1 MTMHSKQVKN
11 NLKTDSFYNFGHQ
24 TACGLA
30 KKTWFSIFFL
40 SKKHV
45 FNHTFCIIIV
55 YLCNKSLDV
64 EKCMTMRSKHVH
76 KHLKTHS
83 FSTFGHKKACG
94 LAKKTWFSIFFLSKK
109 HVFNHTF
116 CIIIVYLCN
125 KSLDVEKC
133 MTMRSK
139 HVHKHLKTH
148 SFSTFGHKKAYG
160 LAKKHWFPIFFL
172 PKMMFLITL
181 FASSLYIFG
190 NIIRRPKNAWHCV
203 KNKWKTSKNTFLIYI
218 WAKKACEIA
227 IKHQFSHEAP
237 AGPAQ
242 RRFL

>member
-83 FSTFGHKKACG
+83 FSTFGHKKA
-94 LAKKTWFSIFFLSKK
+94 
-109 HVFNHTF
+109 
-116 CIIIVYLCN
+116 
-125 KSLDVEKC
+125 
-133 MTMRSK
+133 
-139 HVHKHLKTH
+139 
-148 SFSTFGHKKAYG
+148 YG
-160 LAKKHWFPIFFL
+160 LAKKHWFPIFFF
-172 PKMMFLITL
+172 PKWCFWSHFLLHPYISLETSL
-181 FASSLYIFG
+181 EGRKMHDIALKTNEKHPKTHSLY
-190 NIIRRPKNAWHCV
+190 
-203 KNKWKTSKNTFLIYI
+203 TFRLKKH
-218 WAKKACEIA
+218 AK
-227 IKHQFSHEAP
+227 
-237 AGPAQ
+237 
-242 RRFL
+242 LL

>member
-24 TACGLA
+24 T
-30 KKTWFSIFFL
+30 
-40 SKKHV
+40 
-45 FNHTFCIIIV
+45 
-55 YLCNKSLDV
+55 
-64 EKCMTMRSKHVH
+64 
-76 KHLKTHS
+76 
-83 FSTFGHKKACG
+83 ACG

-242 RRFL
+242 RRFLYSIILK